1 MRRAKVINTVKEF
14 PAEFELDAL
23 LERLIFIEKVEKGLK
38 EVKKGKT
45 ISHTKV
51 KELVKKW

>member
-1 MRRAKVINTVKEF
+1 MRRTKAINTVKEF
-14 PAEFELDAL
+14 PVEFELDDL
-23 LERLIFIEKVEKGLK
+23 LERLVFVEKVEKGLK
-38 EVKKGKT
+38 QVKKGKT

>member
-1 MRRAKVINTVKEF
+1 MRRTKVLDTVKEF

-23 LERLIFIEKVEKGLK
+23 LERLVFIDKVEKGLK

-45 ISHTKV
+45 VSHVKV
-51 KELVKKW
+51 KEIVKKW

>member
-1 MRRAKVINTVKEF
+1 MINAVKEF

-23 LERLIFIEKVEKGLK
+23 LERLVFIEKVEKGLK
-38 EVKKGKT
+38 EVKRVKPF
-45 ISHTKV
+45 HTLKV

>member
-1 MRRAKVINTVKEF
+1 MRRTKVINAVKEF

-23 LERLIFIEKVEKGLK
+23 LERLVFIEKVEKGLK

>member
-1 MRRAKVINTVKEF
+1 MRRTKVIDTVKEF

-23 LERLIFIEKVEKGLK
+23 LERLVFIDKVEKGLK

-45 ISHTKV
+45 VSHGKV
-51 KELVKKW
+51 KEIVKKW